1 MKTATVTIS
10 YEEDKLITLR
20 MYMELKD
27 MKPEDELQKTLE
39 QLYTK
44 IVPAHV
50 REYLDMKAGAAPNP
64 AQPKLRRSNAGPIK
78 PKEPTEEKQE
88 RNDQS

>member
-50 REYLDMKAGAAPNP
+50 REYLDMKAGTSPAVSAPKP
-64 AQPKLRRSNAGPIK
+64 RKAKPI
-78 PKEPTEEKQE
+78 PSTEKSTTDSEDGK
-88 RNDQS
+88 

>member
-50 REYLDMKAGAAPNP
+50 REYLDMKAGTAPAAS
-64 AQPKLRRSNAGPIK
+64 APKPRKAKPIHS
-78 PKEPTEEKQE
+78 TEKSTTESEDGK
-88 RNDQS
+88 

>member
-50 REYLDMKAGAAPNP
+50 REYLDMKAGAAP
-64 AQPKLRRSNAGPIK
+64 ATSAPKSRKAKPI
-78 PKEPTEEKQE
+78 PSTEKSATESEDGK
-88 RNDQS
+88 